1 MATGQVDFATD
12 YDRNRNSMIATGKL
26 KESDTKVVWTSDP
39 IPNDAIG
46 LRKGFDPALVE
57 EIRAK
62 LLSLTPE
69 QAKGVLPP
77 RYTGFVTATNDS
89 YKPVRDAALSL
100 DALKR

>member
-1 MATGQVDFATD
+1 
-12 YDRNRNSMIATGKL
+12 MIATGKL
-26 KESDTKVVWTSDP
+26 KETDNKVVWTSDP

-46 LRKGFDPALVE
+46 LRKGFDPTLIE
-57 EIRAK
+57 EIRTK

-77 RYTGFVTATNDS
+77 RYTGFVAASNDS
-89 YKPVRDAALSL
+89 YKPIRDAAVSL